1 MPFSHFLS
9 NSPVLLPVTLCFNLI
24 YPMPV
29 DTVYLIYK
37 YVVPFKA
44 IFSNCVM
51 HFFKKFFLN

>member
-51 HFFKKFFLN
+51 HF